1 MWITALLLYGS
12 AFWLLLW
19 SVTSAQLNFL
29 ACSDGY
35 SLWAEQ
41 EECRMPVLLEGGAL
55 AAFAFALTITVVLV
69 RSRRGQSRSGST
81 RT

>member
-1 MWITALLLYGS
+1 VLLLYGS

-19 SVTSAQLNFL
+19 SITSAQLNFL

-41 EECRMPVLLEGGAL
+41 AECRMPVLLEVGASGAL
-55 AAFAFALTITVVLV
+55 ILALTITVVLV